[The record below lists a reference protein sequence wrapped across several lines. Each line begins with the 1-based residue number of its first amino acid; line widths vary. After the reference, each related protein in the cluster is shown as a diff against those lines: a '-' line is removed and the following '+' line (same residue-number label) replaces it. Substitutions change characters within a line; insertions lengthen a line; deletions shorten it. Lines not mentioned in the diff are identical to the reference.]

1 MVNLFFLSKFNFQT
15 EGDED
20 IFQPELM
27 PSYAKSYILPRR
39 MSRVSIA
46 GEEIAEA
53 KQGIRRKSFARRESM
68 VTPEFQISMLK
79 ASLEEKQILCPTFEE
94 SDEEGE
100 ESGRTSSLLFDNLEV
115 KKFVN
120 IRVLL
125 SLT

>member
-1 MVNLFFLSKFNFQT
+1 
-15 EGDED
+15 
-20 IFQPELM
+20 M

-46 GEEIAEA
+46 GEEIPEE

-68 VTPEFQISMLK
+68 VTPEFQMSMLK
-79 ASLEEKQILCPTFEE
+79 ASLEEKQMLCPTFEE

-100 ESGRTSSLLFDNLEV
+100 ESGRTSGLLFESMEV
-115 KKFVN
+115 KRFLDL
-120 IRVLL
+120 RVLH